1 MITGKINS
9 AVMCQVEG
17 ERIQQLKCQLS
28 ISAFEQGR
36 NRSSFWMLTLQLQRT
51 AELQLKKRYV
61 WLVTIFVVTL
71 KTLDSN
77 Y

>member
-28 ISAFEQGR
+28 ISAFEQRR

-51 AELQLKKRYV
+51 AELQLKKCYV
-61 WLVTIFVVTL
+61 WLVTIFAVTL